1 VAHSSYDIELISI
14 VLQFQHASPF
24 YVSIWFTKPNNG
36 MFICPIKPNMS
47 DVVVFD
53 SYQEVHAGVD
63 LEAISPTQK
72 REIKK

>member
-1 VAHSSYDIELISI
+1 
-14 VLQFQHASPF
+14 
-24 YVSIWFTKPNNG
+24 
-36 MFICPIKPNMS
+36 MS

-72 REIKK
+72 REIKSKWWLNPPSLIKQMSVLRHA